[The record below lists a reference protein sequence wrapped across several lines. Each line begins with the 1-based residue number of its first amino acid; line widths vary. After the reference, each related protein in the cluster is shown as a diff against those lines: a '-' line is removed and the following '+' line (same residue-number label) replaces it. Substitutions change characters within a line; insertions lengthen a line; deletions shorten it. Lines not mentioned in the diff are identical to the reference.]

1 MLLSF
6 DVADA
11 KLQALAD
18 EPDGA
23 HKPGEISAS
32 FDQKKTHLEDI
43 SRVENTWK
51 GLHGKLLQWK
61 VSVFVG
67 EV

>member
-1 MLLSF
+1 MQNFRPSLMNPMGPTNLERFLGLST
-6 DVADA
+6 
-11 KLQALAD
+11 
-18 EPDGA
+18 
-23 HKPGEISAS
+23 
-32 FDQKKTHLEDI
+32 KKTHLVDI